1 MKARVER
8 VKRGDEIR
16 VDFEALKS
24 NFALDENGR
33 EGSIEPVP
41 EGKGLAGVQEFH
53 GGVALQE
60 GGNLLAVFLFFK

>member
-1 MKARVER
+1 M
-8 VKRGDEIR
+8 KRGDEIR

-41 EGKGLAGVQEFH
+41 EG
-53 GGVALQE
+53 ALSE
-60 GGNLLAVFLFFK
+60 AIRVRYFEKYDMEEVFGEEVPDWWFYRVTPG